1 MRTITIFL
9 LLTVGLYANQQSTF
23 SNKTAKF
30 SFTIEYI
37 HHEMVLTSHRGFT
50 WKSLGYK
57 TTEYVPV
64 YVNRSGVAGG
74 YNAADLKNSRILIK
88 IEKTSNGWRM
98 EGLKGTSWK
107 KLEFSCKE
115 ENCRQK
121 INQDGMVGEK

>member
-1 MRTITIFL
+1 MRTFTIFF
-9 LLTVGLYANQQSTF
+9 LLTVGLYANQQSAF
-23 SNKTAKF
+23 SNKPQKF

-37 HHEMVLTSHRGFT
+37 HHEIVLTSHKGFT

-57 TTEYVPV
+57 TTEYNPV
-64 YVNRSGVAGG
+64 YVFRSGIAGG
-74 YNAADLKNSRILIK
+74 YNETDLENSRILIK

-107 KLEFSCKE
+107 NLEFSCMK

-121 INQDGMVGEK
+121 INQDGMVEEK